1 MLKEML
7 TSDQLAL
14 VISQAAAPAF
24 LLGAVASFLSVLVSH
39 LARIVDRSR
48 AINAISDSDTKGA
61 HLKKHLP
68 ELHFRAGLIIRSI
81 YWAVGSGI
89 AACLLMIIAFMSA
102 YLGARHEPAAAL
114 FFTIAL
120 LLFTGSLIS
129 FARDLRVALNQNDL
143 A

>member
-7 TSDQLAL
+7 TSDQFSL

-48 AINAISDSDTKGA
+48 AINAISGDEA
-61 HLKKHLP
+61 ANLRRHLP
-68 ELHFRAGLIIRSI
+68 ELRFRAGLIIRSI

-89 AACLLMIIAFMSA
+89 AACLLMIVAFMAA
-102 YLGARHEPAAAL
+102 YLGARHEPSAAFL
-114 FFTIAL
+114 FTISL
-120 LLFTGSLIS
+120 LLFTASLIS
-129 FARDLRVALNQNDL
+129 FARDLRVALKQNDL